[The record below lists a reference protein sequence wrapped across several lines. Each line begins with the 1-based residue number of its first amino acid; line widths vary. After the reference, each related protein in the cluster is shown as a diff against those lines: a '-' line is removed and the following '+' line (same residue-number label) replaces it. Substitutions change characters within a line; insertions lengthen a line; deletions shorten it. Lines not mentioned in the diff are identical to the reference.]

1 MTFDVSPSWDRF
13 CSRHLGEWTGRS
25 VAISAS
31 TARIVSSSS
40 YTLRTKSVA
49 PSRSNPNF
57 VLLSAELN
65 STTCESGEEHVSM
78 PDVTFRYDT
87 SSFFVFEDGSYSADM
102 RLLTLSSL
110 LPEGSTVPFA
120 IEHALPVSATERVR
134 VFLIYDTLDQLQT
147 VVHCEE
153 TREGL
158 FEDRTPL
165 AFTSLLGD
173 WCGQAETL
181 HRTTSSSNSA
191 GSGFG
196 TNRQKHLPRPPLF
209 SKEDL
214 PDELKH
220 SSAGKDGLMRLQ
232 TSVSYR
238 WDPSGNA
245 VRRTTALADMSGQKL
260 GTSTIYG
267 RISQDSEALFDI
279 IRCSDNSII
288 VPLPSGCYV
297 SAPLSKARGVPA
309 SSELGCL
316 VTPNYR
322 RRCVRTY
329 SATGLASETV
339 ATESMTS

>member
-1 MTFDVSPSWDRF
+1 
-13 CSRHLGEWTGRS
+13 
-25 VAISAS
+25 
-31 TARIVSSSS
+31 
-40 YTLRTKSVA
+40 VA

-57 VLLSAELN
+57 VLLSAELR
-65 STTCESGEEHVSM
+65 STASESGEEHARL

-110 LPEGSTVPFA
+110 LPESSTVPFA

-134 VFLIYDTLDQLQT
+134 VFLIYDAFDQLQT

-158 FEDRTPL
+158 FENRTPL

-181 HRTTSSSNSA
+181 HRTSSTSNVPGSS
-191 GSGFG
+191 FG
-196 TNRQKHLPRPPLF
+196 AKRQKPLPRPPSF

-245 VRRTTALADMSGQKL
+245 VRRTTALADMSGQEL
-260 GTSTIYG
+260 GTSIIYG
-267 RISQDSEALFDI
+267 RISQEIGALFDL

-316 VTPNYR
+316 ITPNYR
-322 RRCVRTY
+322 RRCARTY
-329 SATGLASETV
+329 STTGLASEMI
-339 ATESMTS
+339 ATESMTPYMD